1 MAEQSNSAIPLLS
14 RVPEAQ
20 RDRIITGMR
29 STVWLAG
36 LSVPFSYGT
45 TILFARTGPEAVGMY
60 GLMGAYITFVSCFL
74 YLGGDAVAMKFIP
87 EVERSKRRSFLAS
100 YYAITCLGLIPYLI
114 VATVWPDKLH
124 YIFGKNTSPH
134 LQLLILFLAPVS
146 ILFFLVISSLKGLLE
161 IAQAQGLARMQPVG
175 YLLFYL
181 PFFFFGRTFAAA
193 HYTEIVWGIYFTLI
207 IGISLTGLRIL
218 LNHLEPSHHAKSFHF
233 FLPKGFWKYTFSL
246 QELSALNFFSQR
258 LDVFLIL
265 NVGNL
270 AVLGKYVAIITLAD
284 SIRTVNRYITDTLL
298 PSLTNVLAE
307 KNYAGATDV
316 FAMHMRI
323 LLLVNAAGTF
333 AFVFMARPLLHIYGA
348 QYLPL
353 ANLVVVLSFLLG
365 VAGPC
370 RIGGILLSSVGKQQR
385 AVWVSLG
392 QVSLYVFLFFNL
404 WPRWGLAGGIWA
416 YGLSMFAQAPVLM
429 IVAWRS
435 VPFRLGIFKDYMMF
449 CAVSLV
455 SALALYFFGP
465 FSAALGLI
473 CWVTAMALYLISG
486 GYNYAEC
493 RKLLRCFLP
502 VS

>member
-1 MAEQSNSAIPLLS
+1 
-14 RVPEAQ
+14 
-20 RDRIITGMR
+20 
-29 STVWLAG
+29 
-36 LSVPFSYGT
+36 
-45 TILFARTGPEAVGMY
+45 
-60 GLMGAYITFVSCFL
+60 MGV
-74 YLGGDAVAMKFIP
+74 
-87 EVERSKRRSFLAS
+87 
-100 YYAITCLGLIPYLI
+100 
-114 VATVWPDKLH
+114 
-124 YIFGKNTSPH
+124 
-134 LQLLILFLAPVS
+134 
-146 ILFFLVISSLKGLLE
+146 
-161 IAQAQGLARMQPVG
+161 
-175 YLLFYL
+175 
-181 PFFFFGRTFAAA
+181 
-193 HYTEIVWGIYFTLI
+193 
-207 IGISLTGLRIL
+207 RIL
-218 LNHLEPSHHAKSFHF
+218 LNRLEIRNYAESFRF
-233 FLPKGFWKYTFSL
+233 FLPTGFWKYTFSL

-265 NVGNL
+265 NLGNL

-284 SIRTVNRYITDTLL
+284 SIRTVNRYVTDTLL

-333 AFVFMARPLLHIYGA
+333 AFVFMARPLLHVYGA

-370 RIGGILLSSVGKQQR
+370 RIGGILLSSVGKQQK

-392 QVSLYVFLFFNL
+392 QVSLYVFLFFTL
-404 WPRWGLAGGIWA
+404 WPRWGLAGGVWA
-416 YGLSMFAQAPVLM
+416 YGLSMFAQAPALM

-435 VPFRLGIFKDYMMF
+435 VPFRLGIFRDYMMF
-449 CAVSLV
+449 FAVSLI
-455 SALALYFFGP
+455 SALVLYFFGP
-465 FSAALGLI
+465 FSVALGLI
-473 CWVTAMALYLISG
+473 CWFTAMALYLISG